1 MDCLN
6 SRAEWRFQYRNI
18 VCGIISLVES
28 CLGKASGR
36 AGLMGNPQPC
46 AIAVGVLG
54 VPVGFP
60 VG

>member
-36 AGLMGNPQPC
+36 AGLMGTPSC

-54 VPVGFP
+54 VPVGFSI
-60 VG
+60 G